1 MKKTIITGL
10 ALALA
15 SIPVMAQQEA
25 SRSGYF
31 LDGYTHR
38 HELNPALGGEYNYVS
53 IPIFGNFN
61 LGVNSNVGVNTFLYK
76 LPNGQL
82 TTFMNPN
89 VDGQEFV
96 SKLAGN
102 NKVMPNLN
110 LTIASVGF
118 KALGGF
124 NTISLSARVDGGVN
138 VPKGLLEFM
147 KMGQQ
152 GESSTYSFEN
162 LRVNM
167 NASAEIALGHS
178 HKINDKI
185 DVGAKV
191 KVLLGMGNL
200 DARIQ
205 KMNMTLS
212 DTQWKITGQGNVN
225 VALGSGLYLPTY
237 QEAGREYDNP
247 SQADQISWDDM
258 DYNSFSI
265 AGGGAALDLGVV
277 YRGLVPGLT
286 LSASILDL
294 GFMTWNNVNKGETP
308 YTEWTFDGFKDIAFD
323 EDSPN
328 YEENK
333 LDEQISRLGDDL
345 EDCFN
350 FRRVEDNGS
359 RATMLATTI
368 HIAGEYEMPFYKN
381 LTAGLLLT
389 QRINGAF
396 SWTEGRLSAN
406 CKPTKWFDVS
416 ANYAISTFGSSFGW
430 MINFHPKGFNFFI
443 GSDHQFFNLTP
454 QIVPVGHANANVTF
468 GFNVTFGKS

>member
-1 MKKTIITGL
+1 
-10 ALALA
+10 
-15 SIPVMAQQEA
+15 
-25 SRSGYF
+25 
-31 LDGYTHR
+31 
-38 HELNPALGGEYNYVS
+38 
-53 IPIFGNFN
+53 
-61 LGVNSNVGVNTFLYK
+61 
-76 LPNGQL
+76 
-82 TTFMNPN
+82 
-89 VDGQEFV
+89 
-96 SKLAGN
+96 
-102 NKVMPNLN
+102 
-110 LTIASVGF
+110 
-118 KALGGF
+118 
-124 NTISLSARVDGGVN
+124 
-138 VPKGLLEFM
+138 
-147 KMGQQ
+147 
-152 GESSTYSFEN
+152 
-162 LRVNM
+162 
-167 NASAEIALGHS
+167 
-178 HKINDKI
+178 
-185 DVGAKV
+185 
-191 KVLLGMGNL
+191 
-200 DARIQ
+200 
-205 KMNMTLS
+205 
-212 DTQWKITGQGNVN
+212 
-225 VALGSGLYLPTY
+225 
-237 QEAGREYDNP
+237 
-247 SQADQISWDDM
+247 
-258 DYNSFSI
+258 
-265 AGGGAALDLGVV
+265 
-277 YRGLVPGLT
+277 
-286 LSASILDL
+286 
-294 GFMTWNNVNKGETP
+294 MTWNNVKKGETP

-359 RATMLATTI
+359 RATMLSTTI